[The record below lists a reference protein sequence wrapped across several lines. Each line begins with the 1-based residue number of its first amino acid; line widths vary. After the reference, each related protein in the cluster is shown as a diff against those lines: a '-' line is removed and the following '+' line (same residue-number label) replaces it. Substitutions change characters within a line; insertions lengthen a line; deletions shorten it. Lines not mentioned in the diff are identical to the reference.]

1 MKRNAYDLPRLLAEL
16 NPHAELAQRHLWLIH
31 LIEWVRAAHP
41 STEGAVERVR
51 LFLDALDADPD
62 AAARLQLW
70 WLQFIDQV
78 DITTLL
84 ADFGFAPRTAFLSE
98 LTERLRYKLLPS
110 TPLRANSA
118 TAGWPA
124 AGCFPACLH
133 HNLCRKLSIANR
145 ENQALLTT
153 IRCGLASAIVMTISP

>member
-41 STEGAVERVR
+41 STDGAVERVR

-84 ADFGFAPRTAFLSE
+84 ADFGFAPRTAFFSE

-110 TPLRANSA
+110 TPETIDASELFAIALNEEFDVRWLRV
-118 TAGWPA
+118 
-124 AGCFPACLH
+124 
-133 HNLCRKLSIANR
+133 RK
-145 ENQALLTT
+145 
-153 IRCGLASAIVMTISP
+153 G